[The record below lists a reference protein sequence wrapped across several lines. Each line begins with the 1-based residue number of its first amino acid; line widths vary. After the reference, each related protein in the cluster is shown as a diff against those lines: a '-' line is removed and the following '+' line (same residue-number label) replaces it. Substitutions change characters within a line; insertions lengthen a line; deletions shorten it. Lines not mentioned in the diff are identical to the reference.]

1 MTYHDRHLLPTS
13 MPEATL
19 ADVLAWAELVGESY
33 DAVCELKKAPARLGL
48 TDDDLALVPADL
60 GHFERTIAPSSYAAV
75 SRSRDIDAARRRG
88 NARLRALLTRF
99 REAHSPRAH
108 ASDAGGREDWDQLI
122 SWIEERSSPPGRGGR
137 FNVGKARSL
146 YILRSRAGCAPRDL
160 TQDDLERIAR
170 DVSAD
175 KRKILRRG
183 VGLLEELRQER
194 NNTIAH
200 LLPAIELAAPRG
212 VARLPKRAWA
222 SLPEPFRISVDLA
235 ISAALSTYD
244 DVAANA
250 RRRLAAGDDPGE
262 IRAAFN
268 AAKVKPIS
276 NRIASEQGYRS
287 AISWLVHA
295 FEANGGHADAL
306 QDLRDVFSV
315 DQLERAVAW
324 QVERARRSPHHR
336 DPERSQ
342 TLHAYL
348 TSLRVVAGRGLQD
361 LRLEVAVDI
370 AFREARRFM
379 RRPGRTPSDD
389 ITLFCRLVQT
399 SPQVAYKIV
408 QAPAEIA
415 RVARQRLDEVSGNTV
430 RELTALRLFAAAA
443 MAAVQMSRP
452 LRTGTLRHMRSEHR
466 PDLPGNLR
474 RAPDGFVALFP
485 AGEIKN
491 DREIEFEI
499 VGDDAA
505 ILREWITVHRPRYAD
520 LRGLALSPYLFPGE
534 ATPIK
539 KKNSPQLPPGC
550 MSRCSF
556 DGLWRDAMDELGVR
570 MTIHQCRHALATLIL
585 ALHPGDYGRVAT
597 LIGDTPETA
606 KKYYGRD
613 DVKAAVRYVRE
624 VLLAAHPNIGHKMK
638 GSLA

>member
-1 MTYHDRHLLPTS
+1 MT
-13 MPEATL
+13 
-19 ADVLAWAELVGESY
+19 
-33 DAVCELKKAPARLGL
+33 
-48 TDDDLALVPADL
+48 
-60 GHFERTIAPSSYAAV
+60 
-75 SRSRDIDAARRRG
+75 
-88 NARLRALLTRF
+88 
-99 REAHSPRAH
+99 
-108 ASDAGGREDWDQLI
+108 
-122 SWIEERSSPPGRGGR
+122 
-137 FNVGKARSL
+137 
-146 YILRSRAGCAPRDL
+146 
-160 TQDDLERIAR
+160 
-170 DVSAD
+170 AD

-183 VGLLEELRQER
+183 VRLLEELRQER
-194 NNTIAH
+194 DNAIAH
-200 LLPAIELAAPRG
+200 LVPSVPLAAPQG
-212 VARLPKRAWA
+212 VSRLPKRAWA
-222 SLPEPFRISVDLA
+222 LLPGPFRISVDLA
-235 ISAALSTYD
+235 ISAALSTYE

-250 RRRLAAGDDPGE
+250 RRRLADGDDPGE

-276 NRIASEQGYRS
+276 NRTASEQGYRS

-315 DQLERAVAW
+315 DQLEHAVDW
-324 QVERARRSPHHR
+324 QVDRARRSPHHR

-348 TSLRVVAGRGLQD
+348 TSLRVLAGRGLQD
-361 LRLEVAVDI
+361 PRLELAVDI

-399 SPQVAYKIV
+399 NPQVAYKIV
-408 QAPAEIA
+408 QAPTEIA
-415 RVARQRLDEVSGNTV
+415 RVARRRLDKASGNTV

-466 PDLPGNLR
+466 PDLLSNLR

-505 ILREWITVHRPRYAD
+505 ILREWIMEHRPRYVA
-520 LRGLALSPYLFPGE
+520 LRNLTPSPYLFPGE
-534 ATPIK
+534 AEPRNK
-539 KKNSPQLPPGC
+539 KDALVLPRGC
-550 MSRCSF
+550 MAAQSF
-556 DGLWRDAMDELGVR
+556 DELWRDAMQELGVR

-585 ALHPGDYGRVAT
+585 AVHPGDYARVAT
-597 LIGDTPETA
+597 LIGDTQDTA
-606 KKYYGRD
+606 KQYYGRD

-624 VLLAAHPNIGHKMK
+624 ALLTAHPNIERKMK
-638 GSLA
+638 GRLA